1 MTDQIFDSKRGKYK
15 IVPIMVGNT
24 SSDKEKMY
32 GEMLAKYFERPNT
45 IFVISSDFCHW
56 GNIRFNLF

>member
-56 GNIRFNLF
+56 GKI